1 MATRT
6 ISTKLAI
13 EGESEYRQSVTNINN
28 SLKTLKSELALVE
41 SQFRGNANSQAALK
55 AKGEALSKQFLLQT
69 QKLNETE
76 AALENAK
83 KSQEKYASAVADYSA
98 KIASAKQKLEA
109 LKSSTE
115 DTTKEQKK
123 LNEEISAY
131 KDEQAK
137 AQSYQTAAQRGVE
150 DWQRKVNY
158 ARRDL
163 NDLNGKIEE
172 NNKYLGECTRKTNY
186 CATSIDEYGK
196 KTNQAAKELKN
207 ANEVMNAMAAALA
220 SAGIARGIGEIKD
233 ALEACVDAS
242 KDFESAMSSVQAL
255 SGASAEEF
263 QQLSDMAKRMGE
275 TTKYTAAESA
285 DAFGYMA
292 LAGWDTRD
300 MLSGIEPILKLAT
313 AASMDLGQASDIVT
327 DYLTA
332 FGLTAQDAAGFV
344 DQMAYAMANS
354 NTDVAQL
361 GEAYKNCAATAKSLG
376 YSVEDTTAV
385 LMTMANA
392 GIKGGEAGTALN
404 AVMTRLATD
413 TKGCATALSEYG
425 VRVYDANGNMQ
436 SLSSILN
443 GVSEAWGNL
452 TDEQQA
458 NLAKTIA
465 GTNQYSAFQTIMNG
479 CGEAAA
485 EAGQSFNDYAVALE
499 NCSGAAGKMA
509 DTMLD
514 NLNGKLTLMGSA
526 FDSLKIAIG
535 DTLSPALEELAES
548 GTDAFSWAADFV
560 EQNPWL
566 VQALAG
572 ATTAAVTFSAAITG
586 LTVINKLTHMVEGAT
601 GALNAL
607 QIVLAAHPAV
617 AVATAVSGLAVALGS
632 FIASAKKASEENRD
646 FLNSLEES
654 KKAFEETAD
663 SIQKGADDTLSMVSA
678 LENLMEVEV
687 KSTAQKQAMADL
699 VDQLNEAVPELSLA
713 YDAQT
718 DSLNMT
724 AGSIRELAK
733 AQAEQQ
739 MQAAEVQ
746 RLSELYVEQAQIAT
760 DLAAAEYQLKEA
772 QAALNAMQEAGTYG
786 TVGYEAE
793 TANAEQAV
801 VSAKK
806 SVDELTAAQ
815 SENQEAVEALEGKYA
830 DAQAAVEN
838 TGAAAE
844 GTAQQLEEL
853 TAASEDLTN
862 TTKSLSDEVGMLSG
876 ALQEQQKSGSLS
888 LNTTL
893 ELIDAGYAAALSIN
907 EETGAITLNKEA
919 YIEIAKAKLDEQIAS
934 LQTQQTSIQTAIQL
948 KQEAMTVLT
957 DAWAYAELKK
967 AKDELEGLE
976 GQSKAYE
983 AQIAALEKLKNSLGT
998 VTTATKSASKATASA
1013 SKQVKTQAEK
1023 DLATYRELKATLD
1036 HDKAMDLVSE
1046 RDYYAKLKKYR
1057 DQYLT
1062 DDDNLDEYR
1071 KITEQIYSYDKS
1083 LADKENALWEE
1094 QTKALVSELEARFKS
1109 AMEEQDKME
1118 QRLADYGDLFKIE
1131 EDKMSLAN
1139 IQDQIDA
1146 INDYEEAL
1154 TGLKERGISDSL
1166 MDEVLGMNVD
1176 DATQYARQL
1185 ISMTEDQ
1192 WDQYNTLWEEK
1203 QKRAVEVAK
1212 KFYQDQLDALKTEYD
1227 DKLGVALGVLTD
1239 TAYTSGVDTAQSL
1252 IDGLAAKEST
1262 LYAKAKTMADE
1273 VSRILSD
1280 AYSAS
1285 GNVDGSHAA
1294 GLAYVPYDGYIA
1306 ELHQGERVLTKEEA
1320 QAYIARSIP
1329 STYDIPRDNRTQMI
1343 GDMLSNAVNAIGT
1356 VSAGTGA
1363 RSKYVIELH
1372 MDVNGKEFYRDTIDD
1387 LRSVMK
1393 SNPEA
1398 VNDR

>member
-535 DTLSPALEELAES
+535 DTLSPSLEELAES

-566 VQALAG
+566 VQA
-572 ATTAAVTFSAAITG
+572 ITG
-586 LTVINKLTHMVEGAT
+586 AIGGITLLTGGLTTYAVVSKA
-601 GALNAL
+601 AKAVQDSLNL
-607 QIVLAAHPAV
+607 SMSLCPAV
-617 AVATAVSGLAVALGS
+617 AVAGAIGALITIMVSFSASSKEAEKSNAALT
-632 FIASAKKASEENRD
+632 D
-646 FLNSLEES
+646 SLEES
-654 KKAFEETAD
+654 KKAFDETAD
-663 SIQKGADDTLSMVSA
+663 SIQNGADDTLSMVSA

-760 DLAAAEYQLKEA
+760 DLAAAEYQLQEA

-801 VSAKK
+801 RAAKK

-830 DAQAAVEN
+830 DAPAAVEN

-907 EETGAITLNKEA
+907 KETGAITLNKEA
-919 YIEIAKAKLDEQIAS
+919 YIEIAKAKLDEQITS

-948 KQEAMTVLT
+948 KQEAMTAMT

-1023 DLATYRELKATLD
+1023 DLATYKELKATLD

-1046 RDYYAKLKKYR
+1046 RDYYAKLKEYR

-1227 DKLGVALGVLTD
+1227 DKLGVALGELTD
-1239 TAYTSGVDTAQSL
+1239 TAYTSGVDTVQGL
-1252 IDGLAAKEST
+1252 IDGLAAKESA
-1262 LYAKAKTMADE
+1262 LYAKAKAMAEE
-1273 VSRILSD
+1273 VSSILSE
-1280 AYSAS
+1280 AYAAS
-1285 GNVDGSHAA
+1285 GNVDGSHAV

-1320 QAYIARSIP
+1320 QAYIARSMP

>member
-13 EGESEYRQSVTNINN
+13 EGENEYRQSVANINN

-41 SQFRGNANSQAALK
+41 SQFRGNANSQDALK
-55 AKGEALSKQFLLQT
+55 AKGDVLDKQLAVQE
-69 QKLNETE
+69 QKLNETK
-76 AALENAK
+76 AALENAQK
-83 KSQEKYASAVADYSA
+83 AQEKYAATVADYSA
-98 KIASAKQKLEA
+98 KIASAEQKLEA
-109 LKSSTE
+109 LKTSTG
-115 DTTKEQKK
+115 DTTEEQKK

-131 KDEQAK
+131 KEEQAK

-158 ARRDL
+158 AQRDL
-163 NDLNGKIEE
+163 NNLNGKIEE

-242 KDFESAMSSVQAL
+242 KDFESAMSSVKAL

-275 TTKYTAAESA
+275 TTKYTASESA

-292 LAGWDTRD
+292 LAGWNTQE

-332 FGLTAQDAAGFV
+332 FGLTAQDASKFV

-354 NTDVAQL
+354 NTDVTQL
-361 GEAYKNCAATAKSLG
+361 GEAYKNCAATANSLG

-392 GIKGGEAGTALN
+392 GVKGGEAGTALN

-425 VRVYDANGNMQ
+425 VNVYDAQGNMQ
-436 SLSSILN
+436 SLASILN
-443 GVSEAWGNL
+443 GVSEAWGTL

-458 NLAKTIA
+458 SLAKTIA

-485 EAGQSFNDYAVALE
+485 KTGQSFNDYASALE

-535 DTLSPALEELAES
+535 DTLSPALKELADA
-548 GTDAFSWAADFV
+548 GTDAFSWASDFV

-572 ATTAAVTFSAAITG
+572 ATTAIVTFSAAITG

-617 AVATAVSGLAVALGS
+617 AVATAVSGLVVALGS
-632 FIASAKKASEENRD
+632 FIAYAKQASEENRD

-654 KKAFEETAD
+654 KKAFEETTD
-663 SIQKGADDTLSMVSA
+663 SIQKGSDDTLSMVTA
-678 LENLMEVEV
+678 LENLMAVEV

-699 VDQLNEAVPELSLA
+699 VNQLNEAVPDLSLA

-718 DSLNMT
+718 DSLNLT
-724 AGSIRELAK
+724 AEAIRNVAK
-733 AQAEQQ
+733 ARAEEQLRE
-739 MQAAEVQ
+739 AEIQ
-746 RLSELYVEQAQIAT
+746 RLSDLYVEQAQIST
-760 DLAAAEYQLKEA
+760 DLAAAQYQLQEA
-772 QAALNAMQEAGTYG
+772 QAELNTMTEAGTYG
-786 TVGYEAE
+786 AMGYEAE
-793 TANAEQAV
+793 TAAAEQAV
-801 VSAKK
+801 LSAQIAVS
-806 SVDELTAAQ
+806 ELTAAQ
-815 SENQEAVEALEGKYA
+815 SENQDAVEALEGKYD
-830 DAQAAVEN
+830 DAQASIED
-838 TGAAAE
+838 TGAAAAD
-844 GTAQQLEEL
+844 TAQQVEDL
-853 TAASEDLTN
+853 TAASDGLTEK
-862 TTKSLSDEVGMLSG
+862 TKSLADEVDMLST
-876 ALQEQQKSGSLS
+876 ALQEQQEKGSLS

-919 YIEIAKAKLDEQIAS
+919 YIEIAKAKLDEQITS

-948 KQEAMTVLT
+948 KQEAMTALT

-983 AQIAALEKLKNSLGT
+983 AQIAALEKLKSSLGS
-998 VTTATKSASKATASA
+998 VTTATKATVSS
-1013 SKQVKTQAEK
+1013 SKQAKTQAEK
-1023 DLATYRELKATLD
+1023 DLATYKELKATLD
-1036 HDKAMDLVSE
+1036 HEKAMDEVSE
-1046 RDYYAKLKKYR
+1046 REYYAKLKEYR

-1062 DDDNLDEYR
+1062 ADDNLDEYR

-1083 LADKENALWEE
+1083 LVDKETALWEE
-1094 QTKALVSELEARFKS
+1094 QTKSLVSELEGRVKAVMDQQSR
-1109 AMEEQDKME
+1109 ME
-1118 QRLADYGDLFKIE
+1118 QSLSGYGDLFKV
-1131 EDKMSLAN
+1131 DDGKMSLES

-1146 INDYEEAL
+1146 INAYEEAL
-1154 TGLKERGISDSL
+1154 DGLKDRDISDSL
-1166 MDEVLGMNVD
+1166 MEKVLGMDVD
-1176 DATQYARQL
+1176 EATQYAQQL

-1192 WDQYNTLWEEK
+1192 WEQYNTLWEEK
-1203 QKRAVEVAK
+1203 QRRAVEVAE
-1212 KFYQDQLDALKTEYD
+1212 KFYQDQLDTLKTEYD
-1227 DKLGVALGVLTD
+1227 DKLGKALSELTD
-1239 TAYTSGVDTAQSL
+1239 TAFTSGQDTAQGL
-1252 IDGLAAKEST
+1252 IDGLAAKESA
-1262 LYAKAKTMADE
+1262 LYAKAKNMADE
-1273 VSRILSD
+1273 VSRILSE
-1280 AYSAS
+1280 AYAAS
-1285 GNVDGSHAA
+1285 GDVDGSHAA

-1306 ELHQGERVLTKEEA
+1306 ELHQGERVLTAKEA
-1320 QAYIARSIP
+1320 QAYVARSMP
-1329 STYDIPRDNRTQMI
+1329 NSYEPPRESSAQQAL
-1343 GDMLSNAVNAIGT
+1343 GSMLVQAVNAIGT
-1356 VSAGTGA
+1356 LQSGNSFPDEITFTLKSEDGTTFGRWLVPYV
-1363 RSKYVIELH
+1363 RSEA
-1372 MDVNGKEFYRDTIDD
+1372 
-1387 LRSVMK
+1387 K
-1393 SNPEA
+1393 SNPE
-1398 VNDR
+1398 VVSDKL

>member
-6 ISTKLAI
+6 ITTKLAL
-13 EGESEYRQSVTNINN
+13 EGEAEYRAAIKNINAEL
-28 SLKTLKSELALVE
+28 SLHKSELEKVQAKY
-41 SQFRGNANSQAALK
+41 SDSANSLEALQAKETALK
-55 AKGEALSKQFLLQT
+55 DVLATLDTKYSEQSAMLEKAKQAQQDYAAQVVQLKTKLDTLKGSTGSTKDEEEKLNKKLAEAESCMQKAANSVTFYQRQLNNTERDQASFGSELTQT
-69 QKLNETE
+69 QKYISE
-76 AALENAK
+76 AQN
-83 KSQEKYASAVADYSA
+83 
-98 KIASAKQKLEA
+98 
-109 LKSSTE
+109 ST
-115 DTTKEQKK
+115 DK
-123 LNEEISAY
+123 
-131 KDEQAK
+131 
-137 AQSYQTAAQRGVE
+137 
-150 DWQRKVNY
+150 
-158 ARRDL
+158 
-163 NDLNGKIEE
+163 
-172 NNKYLGECTRKTNY
+172 
-186 CATSIDEYGK
+186 CATSIDQYGK
-196 KTNQAAKELKN
+196 KVKQAGEDSKQGVEAL
-207 ANEVMNAMAAALA
+207 AAALA
-220 SAGIARGIGEIKD
+220 AAGIAKTVKEIAD
-233 ALEACVDAS
+233 ALNACVTAAA
-242 KDFESAMSSVQAL
+242 DFEETMSTVKAL
-255 SGASAEEF
+255 SGAGSDELSK
-263 QQLSDMAKRMGE
+263 LSDMAQELGA
-275 TTKYTAAESA
+275 TTKFTATEAA
-285 DAFGYMA
+285 QAMTYMA
-292 LAGWDTRD
+292 MAGWDANE
-300 MLSGIEPILKLAT
+300 MLAGMNGVLQLA
-313 AASMDLGQASDIVT
+313 AASGEDLAMVSDIVT
-327 DYLTA
+327 DNLTA
-332 FGLTAQDAAGFV
+332 FGLTAEDTAHFSDVLAAAATNSNTSVSIMGETFKLSASV
-344 DQMAYAMANS
+344 AGALGYSIEDVAAAIGLMANS
-354 NTDVAQL
+354 GV
-361 GEAYKNCAATAKSLG
+361 
-376 YSVEDTTAV
+376 
-385 LMTMANA
+385 
-392 GIKGGEAGTALN
+392 KGSIAGTALKNTFNGLLEGVTLTGAAFGEYEYSAIKADGTMKSFGATIDELRGYFDQMTEAERVNN
-404 AVMTRLATD
+404 AMAIAGERGYNGLLAILNATD
-413 TKGCATALSEYG
+413 EEYASLTA
-425 VRVYDANGNMQ
+425 N
-436 SLSSILN
+436 
-443 GVSEAWGNL
+443 
-452 TDEQQA
+452 
-458 NLAKTIA
+458 IA
-465 GTNQYSAFQTIMNG
+465 A
-479 CGEAAA
+479 
-485 EAGQSFNDYAVALE
+485 
-499 NCSGAAGKMA
+499 CSGAAAEMAAIKM
-509 DTMLD
+509 D
-514 NLNGKLTLMGSA
+514 NLNGQLTLMRSA
-526 FDSLKIAIG
+526 FDAVKIAVG
-535 DTLSPALEELAES
+535 EELSPALRDLAEA
-548 GTDAFSWAADFV
+548 GTDAFSWAAEFV
-560 EQNPWL
+560 ERNPWVVDAIAGITAGL
-566 VQALAG
+566 AALTIG
-572 ATTAAVTFSAAITG
+572 VTAYNVAVKYGEAVTKAFNLALNNCPAVFVTSAIT
-586 LTVINKLTHMVEGAT
+586 
-601 GALNAL
+601 AL
-607 QIVLAAHPAV
+607 VV
-617 AVATAVSGLAVALGS
+617 AVGS
-632 FIASAKKASEENRD
+632 YVASAKQASEENRD
-646 FLNSLEES
+646 FLDSLEES
-654 KKAFEETAD
+654 KKAFEETTD
-663 SIQKGADDTLSMVSA
+663 SIQNGADDTLSMVSA

-746 RLSELYVEQAQIAT
+746 RLSDLYVEQAQIAT
-760 DLAAAEYQLKEA
+760 DLAAAEYQLQEA
-772 QAALNAMQEAGTYG
+772 QAALNDMQEAGTYG

-801 VSAKK
+801 RAAKK

-919 YIEIAKAKLDEQIAS
+919 YIEIANAKLDEQIAS

-1320 QAYIARSIP
+1320 QAYIARSMP

>member
-6 ISTKLAI
+6 ITTKLAL
-13 EGESEYRQSVTNINN
+13 EGEAEYRAAIKNINAEL
-28 SLKTLKSELALVE
+28 SLHKSELEKVQAKY
-41 SQFRGNANSQAALK
+41 SDSANSLEALQAKETALK
-55 AKGEALSKQFLLQT
+55 DVLATLDTKYSEQSAMLEKAKQAQQDYAAQVVQLKTKLDTLKGSTGSTKDEEEKLNKKLAEAESCMQKAANSVTFYQRQLNNTERDQASFGSELTQT
-69 QKLNETE
+69 QKYISE
-76 AALENAK
+76 AQN
-83 KSQEKYASAVADYSA
+83 
-98 KIASAKQKLEA
+98 
-109 LKSSTE
+109 ST
-115 DTTKEQKK
+115 DK
-123 LNEEISAY
+123 
-131 KDEQAK
+131 
-137 AQSYQTAAQRGVE
+137 
-150 DWQRKVNY
+150 
-158 ARRDL
+158 
-163 NDLNGKIEE
+163 
-172 NNKYLGECTRKTNY
+172 
-186 CATSIDEYGK
+186 CATSIDQYGK
-196 KTNQAAKELKN
+196 KVKQAGEDSKQGVEAL
-207 ANEVMNAMAAALA
+207 AAALA
-220 SAGIARGIGEIKD
+220 AAGIAKTVKEIAD
-233 ALEACVDAS
+233 ALNACVTAAA
-242 KDFESAMSSVQAL
+242 DFEETMSTVKAL
-255 SGASAEEF
+255 SGAGSDELSK
-263 QQLSDMAKRMGE
+263 LSDMAQELGA
-275 TTKYTAAESA
+275 TTKFTATEAA
-285 DAFGYMA
+285 QAMTYMA
-292 LAGWDTRD
+292 MAGWDANE
-300 MLSGIEPILKLAT
+300 MLAGMNGVLQLA
-313 AASMDLGQASDIVT
+313 AASGEDLAMVSDIVT
-327 DYLTA
+327 DNLTA
-332 FGLTAQDAAGFV
+332 FGLTAEDTAHFSDVLAAAATNSNTSVSIMGETFKLSASV
-344 DQMAYAMANS
+344 AGALGYSIEDVAAAIGLMANS
-354 NTDVAQL
+354 GV
-361 GEAYKNCAATAKSLG
+361 
-376 YSVEDTTAV
+376 
-385 LMTMANA
+385 
-392 GIKGGEAGTALN
+392 KGSIAGTALKNTFNGLLEGVTLTGAAFGEYEYSAIKADGTMKSFGATIDELRGYFDQMTEAERVNN
-404 AVMTRLATD
+404 AMAIAGERGYNGLLAILNATD
-413 TKGCATALSEYG
+413 EEYASLTA
-425 VRVYDANGNMQ
+425 N
-436 SLSSILN
+436 
-443 GVSEAWGNL
+443 
-452 TDEQQA
+452 
-458 NLAKTIA
+458 IA
-465 GTNQYSAFQTIMNG
+465 A
-479 CGEAAA
+479 
-485 EAGQSFNDYAVALE
+485 
-499 NCSGAAGKMA
+499 CSGAAAEMAAIKM
-509 DTMLD
+509 D
-514 NLNGKLTLMGSA
+514 NLNGQLTLMRSA
-526 FDSLKIAIG
+526 FDAVKIAVG
-535 DTLSPALEELAES
+535 EELSPALRDLAEA
-548 GTDAFSWAADFV
+548 GTDAFSWAAEFV
-560 EQNPWL
+560 ERNPWVVDAIAGITAGL
-566 VQALAG
+566 AALTIG
-572 ATTAAVTFSAAITG
+572 VTAYNVAVKYGEAVTKAFNLALNNCPAVFVTSAIT
-586 LTVINKLTHMVEGAT
+586 
-601 GALNAL
+601 AL
-607 QIVLAAHPAV
+607 VV
-617 AVATAVSGLAVALGS
+617 AVGS
-632 FIASAKKASEENRD
+632 YVASAKKASEENRD
-646 FLNSLEES
+646 FLDSLEES
-654 KKAFEETAD
+654 KKAFGETTD
-663 SIQKGADDTLSMVSA
+663 SIQNGADDTLSMVSA

-699 VDQLNEAVPELSLA
+699 VDQLNEAVPNLSLA

-724 AGSIRELAK
+724 TASILELAK

-739 MQAAEVQ
+739 MQAAEVE

-760 DLAAAEYQLKEA
+760 DLAAAEYQLQEA

-801 VSAKK
+801 RAAKK

-830 DAQAAVEN
+830 DAQVAVEN

-862 TTKSLSDEVGMLSG
+862 TTKSLSDEVDMLSG

-907 EETGAITLNKEA
+907 KETGAITLNKEA
-919 YIEIAKAKLDEQIAS
+919 YIEIAKAKLDEQITS

-948 KQEAMTVLT
+948 KQEAMTALT

-983 AQIAALEKLKNSLGT
+983 AQIAALEKLKNSLGS

-1023 DLATYRELKATLD
+1023 DLATYKELKAALD

-1046 RDYYAKLKKYR
+1046 RDYYAKLKEYR

-1192 WDQYNTLWEEK
+1192 WNQYNTLWEEK

-1212 KFYQDQLDALKTEYD
+1212 RFYQDQLDALKTEYD

-1252 IDGLAAKEST
+1252 IDGLAAKESA

-1320 QAYIARSIP
+1320 QAYIARSMP

>member
-6 ISTKLAI
+6 ITTKLAL
-13 EGESEYRQSVTNINN
+13 EGEAEYRAAIKNINAEL
-28 SLKTLKSELALVE
+28 SLHKSELEKVQAKY
-41 SQFRGNANSQAALK
+41 SDSANSLEALQAKETALK
-55 AKGEALSKQFLLQT
+55 DVLATLDTKYSEQSAMLEKAKQAQQDYAAQVVQLKTKLDTLKGSTGSTKDEEEKLNKKLAEAESCMQKAANSVTFYQRQLNNTERDQASFGSELTQT
-69 QKLNETE
+69 QKYISE
-76 AALENAK
+76 AQN
-83 KSQEKYASAVADYSA
+83 
-98 KIASAKQKLEA
+98 
-109 LKSSTE
+109 ST
-115 DTTKEQKK
+115 DK
-123 LNEEISAY
+123 
-131 KDEQAK
+131 
-137 AQSYQTAAQRGVE
+137 
-150 DWQRKVNY
+150 
-158 ARRDL
+158 
-163 NDLNGKIEE
+163 
-172 NNKYLGECTRKTNY
+172 
-186 CATSIDEYGK
+186 CATSIDQYGK
-196 KTNQAAKELKN
+196 KVKQAGEDSKQGVEAL
-207 ANEVMNAMAAALA
+207 AAALA
-220 SAGIARGIGEIKD
+220 AAGIAKTVKEIAD
-233 ALEACVDAS
+233 ALNACVTAAA
-242 KDFESAMSSVQAL
+242 DFEETMSTVKAL
-255 SGASAEEF
+255 SGAGSDELSK
-263 QQLSDMAKRMGE
+263 LSDMAQELGA
-275 TTKYTAAESA
+275 TTKFTATEAA
-285 DAFGYMA
+285 QAMTYMA
-292 LAGWDTRD
+292 MAGWDANE
-300 MLSGIEPILKLAT
+300 MLAGMNGVLQLA
-313 AASMDLGQASDIVT
+313 AASGEDLAMVSDIVT
-327 DYLTA
+327 DNLTA
-332 FGLTAQDAAGFV
+332 FGLTAEDTAHFSDVLAAAATNSNTSVSIMGETFKLSASV
-344 DQMAYAMANS
+344 AGALGYSIEDVAAAIGLMANS
-354 NTDVAQL
+354 GV
-361 GEAYKNCAATAKSLG
+361 
-376 YSVEDTTAV
+376 
-385 LMTMANA
+385 
-392 GIKGGEAGTALN
+392 KGSIAGTALKNTFNGLLEGVTLTGAAFGEYEYSAIKADGTMKSFGATIDELRGYFDQMTEAERVNN
-404 AVMTRLATD
+404 AMAIAGERGYNGLLAILNATD
-413 TKGCATALSEYG
+413 EEYASLTA
-425 VRVYDANGNMQ
+425 N
-436 SLSSILN
+436 
-443 GVSEAWGNL
+443 
-452 TDEQQA
+452 
-458 NLAKTIA
+458 IA
-465 GTNQYSAFQTIMNG
+465 A
-479 CGEAAA
+479 
-485 EAGQSFNDYAVALE
+485 
-499 NCSGAAGKMA
+499 CSGAAAEMAAIKM
-509 DTMLD
+509 D
-514 NLNGKLTLMGSA
+514 NLNGQLTLMRSA
-526 FDSLKIAIG
+526 FDAVKIAVG
-535 DTLSPALEELAES
+535 EELSPALRDLAEA
-548 GTDAFSWAADFV
+548 GTDAFSWAAEFV
-560 EQNPWL
+560 ERNPWVVDAIAGITAGL
-566 VQALAG
+566 AALTIG
-572 ATTAAVTFSAAITG
+572 VTAYNVAVKYGEAVTKAFNLALNNCPAVFVTSAIT
-586 LTVINKLTHMVEGAT
+586 
-601 GALNAL
+601 AL
-607 QIVLAAHPAV
+607 VV
-617 AVATAVSGLAVALGS
+617 AVGS
-632 FIASAKKASEENRD
+632 YVASAKQASEENRD
-646 FLNSLEES
+646 FLDSLEES
-654 KKAFEETAD
+654 QKAFDETAD
-663 SIQKGADDTLSMVSA
+663 SIQNGADDTLSMVSA

-699 VDQLNEAVPELSLA
+699 VDQLNEAVPNLSLA

-724 AGSIRELAK
+724 TASILELAK

-739 MQAAEVQ
+739 MQAAEVE

-760 DLAAAEYQLKEA
+760 DLAAAEYQLQEA

-801 VSAKK
+801 RAAKK

-862 TTKSLSDEVGMLSG
+862 TTKSLSDEVDMLSG

-907 EETGAITLNKEA
+907 KETGAITLNKEA
-919 YIEIAKAKLDEQIAS
+919 YIEIAKAKLDEQITS
-934 LQTQQTSIQTAIQL
+934 LQTQQTSIQTEIQL
-948 KQEAMTVLT
+948 KQEAMTALT

-983 AQIAALEKLKNSLGT
+983 AQIAALEKLKNSLGS

-1023 DLATYRELKATLD
+1023 DLATYKELKATLD

-1046 RDYYAKLKKYR
+1046 RDYYAKLKEYR

-1094 QTKALVSELEARFKS
+1094 QTKALVSELESRFKS

-1131 EDKMSLAN
+1131 EDKMSLEN

-1192 WDQYNTLWEEK
+1192 WDQYNTLWEKK

-1252 IDGLAAKEST
+1252 IDGLAAKESA
-1262 LYAKAKTMADE
+1262 LYAKAKTMAEE
-1273 VSRILSD
+1273 VSSILSE
-1280 AYSAS
+1280 AYAAS
-1285 GNVDGSHAA
+1285 GDVDGSHAA

-1306 ELHQGERVLTKEEA
+1306 ELHQGERVLTAEEA
-1320 QAYIARSIP
+1320 RAYIARSMP

-1363 RSKYVIELH
+1363 GSKYVIELH